1 MTAEAARKTVKVPL
15 RWVATTGSHSSS
27 VMLKSIRSRRI
38 PATHTTP
45 SSRPYRASAVS
56 TMRCPPAM
64 VEMSSA
70 TATASPPA
78 ASISLTTAS
87 ATSLVG
93 SAALDRDAVVV
104 DDDLRALGR
113 ARRAPPPVRCRGRHR

>member
-1 MTAEAARKTVKVPL
+1 MNVPF

-27 VMLKSIRSRRI
+27 DMLNSIRSRRI

-45 SSRPYRASAVS
+45 SIRPYCASAVS
-56 TMRCPPAM
+56 TIRWPPAI

-87 ATSLVG
+87 AISLVG
-93 SAALDRDAVVV
+93 SRALDR
-104 DDDLRALGR
+104 
-113 ARRAPPPVRCRGRHR
+113 RRRSR